1 MRFGPRRASAGL
13 DPDPRR
19 SVAAAIISREIRYLR
34 AVHPR
39 NLVLLLAC
47 AACPGDDK
55 TTTLSGPGD
64 TSGPSSSGATGDL
77 PTTTDGASSSDTASS
92 GGASTGGS
100 SSSAST
106 GGSDETAAM
115 TTAPAGPCDECGP
128 TEICVQEFDGFCGPE
143 QGRCEPANGCVPPA
157 GMSCPPEC
165 AVFCANFCGGSICD
179 EGIPGALQCVG
190 L

>member
-1 MRFGPRRASAGL
+1 MLFGPLRASAGL

-19 SVAAAIISREIRYLR
+19 SVAAAIASREIRYRR

-55 TTTLSGPGD
+55 TTEPTNASG
-64 TSGPSSSGATGDL
+64 SSSGSTGDT
-77 PTTTDGASSSDTASS
+77 PTSTDGASSDGPASSDTSS
-92 GGASTGGS
+92 TSMAASTGGS
-100 SSSAST
+100 E
-106 GGSDETAAM
+106 ETAAPM
-115 TTAPAGPCDECGP
+115 TTAPADPCDECGP
-128 TEICVQEFDGFCGPE
+128 TEICVQEFDGFCGPDE
-143 QGRCEPANGCVPPA
+143 GRCVPANGCVPPL

-165 AVFCANFCGGSICD
+165 AALCDNFCGGSICD
-179 EGIPGALQCVG
+179 DGIPGALQCVG